1 MTKLNLYRGS
11 GDIPTFD
18 HYGLI
23 SLENGWASGACQYGQ
38 DLHVIGHVGEALF
51 EWEIS
56 DPKSAS
62 VASTMLN
69 TRGTFDVV
77 TAGMSS
83 ESNGKI
89 YLALNNS
96 KDAFDLGPLQF
107 FSREADKPGSLWVT
121 EPAPHETPGVPILA
135 FGAPTLIPYRTS
147 LVCVYFNGNDGTL
160 RYAVF
165 DIPSGKWVWAE
176 AVDSYPID
184 DPSDRRS
191 PKIDTFITA
200 GVSAGILDDRIVL
213 TFADHGTQFGGPA
226 AWIQGYSNPDS
237 GKIYWTPWAPIPSGP
252 AVSGTVPRLVPYR
265 GRLYAHWSYNEYSE
279 FDGIHWSR
287 PFQFNIDDF
296 EAGLPQVWRGSFMT
310 IKNSDTL

>member
-23 SLENGWASGACQYGQ
+23 SMDGWASGACQYGQ

-107 FSREADKPGSLWVT
+107 FLARQTNRVHYGSQNRLRMKRREFLFW
-121 EPAPHETPGVPILA
+121 
-135 FGAPTLIPYRTS
+135 
-147 LVCVYFNGNDGTL
+147 
-160 RYAVF
+160 
-165 DIPSGKWVWAE
+165 
-176 AVDSYPID
+176 
-184 DPSDRRS
+184 
-191 PKIDTFITA
+191 
-200 GVSAGILDDRIVL
+200 
-213 TFADHGTQFGGPA
+213 
-226 AWIQGYSNPDS
+226 
-237 GKIYWTPWAPIPSGP
+237 
-252 AVSGTVPRLVPYR
+252 RLV
-265 GRLYAHWSYNEYSE
+265 RL
-279 FDGIHWSR
+279 R
-287 PFQFNIDDF
+287 
-296 EAGLPQVWRGSFMT
+296 
-310 IKNSDTL
+310 